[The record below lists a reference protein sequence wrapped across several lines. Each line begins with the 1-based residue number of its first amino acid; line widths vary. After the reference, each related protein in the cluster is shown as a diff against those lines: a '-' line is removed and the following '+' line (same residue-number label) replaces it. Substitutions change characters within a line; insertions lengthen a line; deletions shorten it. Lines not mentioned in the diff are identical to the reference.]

1 MALDEHIFSAQPIT
15 PTTLTSAFNLAR
27 VDITPNTVAAP
38 HISHF
43 ISSIAGLGLIET
55 PPVSKVTPLPTSAI
69 GLSVDL
75 PPLYSITIILAG
87 SSLPL
92 ETLKNEPI
100 PIFCI
105 CCSLKDLTFSLGKSL
120 VIAFTFFSMILG
132 VQ

>member
-1 MALDEHIFSAQPIT
+1 M
-15 PTTLTSAFNLAR
+15 
-27 VDITPNTVAAP
+27 
-38 HISHF
+38 
-43 ISSIAGLGLIET
+43 ET

-69 GLSVDL
+69 GFSLAL
-75 PPLYSITIILAG
+75 PPLYSMTIILAG

-105 CCSLKDLTFSLGKSL
+105 CCSLKDLTFKLGKSF
-120 VIAFTFFSMILG
+120 VIALTFFSIILG